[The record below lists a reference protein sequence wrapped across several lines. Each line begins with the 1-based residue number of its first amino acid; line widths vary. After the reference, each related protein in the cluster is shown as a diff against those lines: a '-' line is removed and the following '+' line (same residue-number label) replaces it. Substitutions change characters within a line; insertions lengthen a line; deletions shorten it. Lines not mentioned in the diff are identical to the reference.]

1 MGTFGNEFFQ
11 NLVEQTND
19 LIIRIDN
26 RWRLRYLSPSV
37 TKLMVHNKSAHIG
50 GHVLSLFHPA
60 DRRNAITALAA
71 SIACRASSASVEAR
85 TPSIHGDVQ
94 DIMWTV
100 SFNFDNKDHI
110 QWIGAIGR
118 NISKLKTT
126 EEQLRKREE
135 MWSLLFRA
143 SPTWIVLAT
152 LDQGRLID
160 CNDAFCR
167 DTGYKKEEVIGR
179 TSVEIGLWRGR
190 PDREDM
196 LQVIRLNK
204 SLDKE
209 PVNLGMKNG
218 EIRDMLWSTT
228 TLAIQGEQCLLSVL
242 VDVTDLRNTERK
254 LAAINEKLQTRSS
267 ELAEMN
273 SALKVL
279 LQHRE
284 EDKKDLES
292 RVWHNIQN
300 MIHPHLLKL
309 ISSPLSASQ
318 RAYLD
323 IVKHRLDEISSSLG
337 ERLGKHALSLSTREL
352 EIAGHIIEGHRNKTI
367 AEILNISVYSVES
380 HRFSIRKKLGIL
392 GKKTNLRTK
401 LIAMSKPKE

>member
-19 LIIRIDN
+19 LIIRIDT

-37 TKLMVHNKSAHIG
+37 TTLMAHNKSAHIG
-50 GHVLSLFHPA
+50 GHMLSLIHPA
-60 DRRNAITALAA
+60 DRRDVITALTE

-85 TPSIHGDVQ
+85 TPGIHGDVQ

-100 SFNFDNKDHI
+100 SFHFDNKDHI

-118 NISKLKTT
+118 NISKLKTA

-143 SPTWIVLAT
+143 SPTWIVLVAR
-152 LDQGRLID
+152 DDGRIID

-167 DTGYKKEEVIGR
+167 DTGYKKEKVIGR
-179 TSVEIGLWRGR
+179 TTEEIGLWRER
-190 PDREDM
+190 QDREDL
-196 LQVIRLNK
+196 LQRIRLQK
-204 SLDKE
+204 FLDKE
-209 PVNLGMKNG
+209 PVSLRMKNG

-254 LAAINEKLQTRSS
+254 LAAINEKLQARSS

-279 LQHRE
+279 LQQRE
-284 EDKKDLES
+284 EDKKDLEPY
-292 RVWHNIQN
+292 QGLALG
-300 MIHPHLLKL
+300 LL
-309 ISSPLSASQ
+309 
-318 RAYLD
+318 
-323 IVKHRLDEISSSLG
+323 LG
-337 ERLGKHALSLSTREL
+337 MVPFPMPG
-352 EIAGHIIEGHRNKTI
+352 GM
-367 AEILNISVYSVES
+367 
-380 HRFSIRKKLGIL
+380 SIKLGIAGGPFHSSWRGDPRGSAL
-392 GKKTNLRTK
+392 ASVSG
-401 LIAMSKPKE
+401 